1 MTEMKIKWG
10 NRILLLT
17 IVMMIGIQFLMM
29 FMGIY
34 DTMTIVMGSQLFVL
48 LVPLI
53 GSKICG
59 VKLRE
64 TFRIRSIRPVSL
76 VFIFLIAFCSFPI
89 ISLLNVISM
98 FFVENEVAGVAMDMY
113 PHGLFLSMLVM
124 AVMPAVGEEVLMRGV
139 IYRSY
144 QRKSPIFA
152 LFASA
157 VIFGLIHMNFN
168 QMPYA
173 IFLGIIMV
181 LLIEATDSILSSMF
195 LHFLINGFSTMAGY
209 FTANIVETQVQS
221 TSSPWIVQI
230 MPYVILSAIV
240 VPALIFLMLALF
252 RINGRKIKVVF
263 KKKDQVPEIS
273 DGDEIKKKERVVD
286 IWLIL
291 SVLISVVMTAIS
303 TFA

>member
-10 NRILLLT
+10 NRILCLT
-17 IVMMIGIQFLMM
+17 IVLMLGIQFLMM

-89 ISLLNVISM
+89 ISLLNVLSM

-124 AVMPAVGEEVLMRGV
+124 AAMPAVGEEVLMRGV

-181 LLIEATDSILSSMF
+181 LLVEATDSILSSMF
-195 LHFLINGFSTMAGY
+195 LHFLINGFSTVAGY
-209 FTANIVETQVQS
+209 ITANIVETQVQGES
-221 TSSPWIVQI
+221 GPWIVQI
-230 MPYVILSAIV
+230 MPYLIMSV
-240 VPALIFLMLALF
+240 VMVPVLIFLMFVLF
-252 RINGRKIKVVF
+252 RINGRKIKDAF

-291 SVLISVVMTAIS
+291 SILISVAITAMS

>member
-17 IVMMIGIQFLMM
+17 IVMMIGKQFLMM

-89 ISLLNVISM
+89 ISLLNVLSM

-230 MPYVILSAIV
+230 MPYVILSAIM

>member
-1 MTEMKIKWG
+1 MTEFKIKWG

-17 IVMMIGIQFLMM
+17 IVMMIGIQFLMV
-29 FMGIY
+29 FMGID
-34 DTMTIVMGSQLFVL
+34 DTMTVVMGTQLCVL
-48 LVPLI
+48 LIPLI
-53 GSKICG
+53 GTKICG
-59 VKLRE
+59 VKIRE
-64 TFRIRSIRPVSL
+64 TFRIRQVNFASL
-76 VFIFLIAFCSFPI
+76 VFVFLIAFCSFPI

-124 AVMPAVGEEVLMRGV
+124 AAMPSVGEEVLMRGV

-144 QRKSPIFA
+144 RRKSPVFA

-173 IFLGIIMV
+173 IFLGIVMV
-181 LLIEATDSILSSMF
+181 LLVEATDSILSSMF
-195 LHFLINGFSTMAGY
+195 LHFLINGFSTVAGY
-209 FTANIVETQVQS
+209 ITANIVETQVQGES
-221 TSSPWIVQI
+221 GPWIVQI
-230 MPYVILSAIV
+230 MPYLIMSV
-240 VPALIFLMLALF
+240 VMVPVLIFLMFVLF
-252 RINGRKIKVVF
+252 RINGRKIKDAF

>member
-89 ISLLNVISM
+89 ISLLNVLSM

-230 MPYVILSAIV
+230 MPYVIMSAIM

-263 KKKDQVPEIS
+263 KK
-273 DGDEIKKKERVVD
+273 
-286 IWLIL
+286 
-291 SVLISVVMTAIS
+291 
-303 TFA
+303 

>member
-17 IVMMIGIQFLMM
+17 IVMMIGIQFFMM

-89 ISLLNVISM
+89 ISLLNVLSM

-124 AVMPAVGEEVLMRGV
+124 AAMPAVGEEVLMRGV

-230 MPYVILSAIV
+230 MPYVIMSAIM

>member
-230 MPYVILSAIV
+230 MPYVIMSAIM

>member
-10 NRILLLT
+10 NRILCLT
-17 IVMMIGIQFLMM
+17 IVLMLGIQFLMM

-230 MPYVILSAIV
+230 MPYVIMSAIM

>member
-89 ISLLNVISM
+89 ISLLNVLSM

-230 MPYVILSAIV
+230 MPYVILSAIM

-263 KKKDQVPEIS
+263 
-273 DGDEIKKKERVVD
+273 KKKERVVD

>member
-10 NRILLLT
+10 NRILCLT
-17 IVMMIGIQFLMM
+17 IVLMLGIQFLMM

-34 DTMTIVMGSQLFVL
+34 DTMTIFMGSQLFVL

-89 ISLLNVISM
+89 ISLLNVLSM

-124 AVMPAVGEEVLMRGV
+124 AAMPAVGEEVLMRGV

-181 LLIEATDSILSSMF
+181 LLVEATDSILSSMF

-209 FTANIVETQVQS
+209 FTANIVETEVQS
-221 TSSPWIVQI
+221 TSSPWNVQI
-230 MPYVILSAIV
+230 MPYVMMSAIM
-240 VPALIFLMLALF
+240 VPALVFLISALF
-252 RINGRKIKVVF
+252 RINGRKIKDVF
-263 KKKDQVPEIS
+263 KKKDQVQEIS
-273 DGDEIKKKERVVD
+273 DGDEIKKKERVVN

>member
-209 FTANIVETQVQS
+209 FTANIVEPQVQS

-230 MPYVILSAIV
+230 MPYVILSAIM

>member
-17 IVMMIGIQFLMM
+17 IVMMIGIQFFMM

-89 ISLLNVISM
+89 ISLLNVLSM

-195 LHFLINGFSTMAGY
+195 L
-209 FTANIVETQVQS
+209 
-221 TSSPWIVQI
+221 QI
-230 MPYVILSAIV
+230 
-240 VPALIFLMLALF
+240 
-252 RINGRKIKVVF
+252 GRAHV
-263 KKKDQVPEIS
+263 
-273 DGDEIKKKERVVD
+273 
-286 IWLIL
+286 
-291 SVLISVVMTAIS
+291 
-303 TFA
+303 

>member
-230 MPYVILSAIV
+230 MPYVIMSAIM

-263 KKKDQVPEIS
+263 KKKDQVPEIR

>member
-1 MTEMKIKWG
+1 MTEFKIKWG

-17 IVMMIGIQFLMM
+17 IVMMIGIQFLMV
-29 FMGIY
+29 FMGID
-34 DTMTIVMGSQLFVL
+34 DTMTVVMGTQLCVL
-48 LVPLI
+48 LIPLI
-53 GSKICG
+53 GTKICG
-59 VKLRE
+59 VKIRE
-64 TFRIRSIRPVSL
+64 TFRIRQVSFASL
-76 VFIFLIAFCSFPI
+76 AFVFLIAFCSFPI

-124 AVMPAVGEEVLMRGV
+124 AAMPAVGEEVLMRGV

-181 LLIEATDSILSSMF
+181 LLVEATDSILSSMF
-195 LHFLINGFSTMAGY
+195 LHFLINGFSTVAGY
-209 FTANIVETQVQS
+209 ITANIVETQVQGES
-221 TSSPWIVQI
+221 GPWIVQI
-230 MPYVILSAIV
+230 MPYLIMSV
-240 VPALIFLMLALF
+240 VMVPVLIFLMFVLF
-252 RINGRKIKVVF
+252 RINGRKIKDAF

>member
-29 FMGIY
+29 FMGLY

-230 MPYVILSAIV
+230 MPYVIMSAIM

>member
-89 ISLLNVISM
+89 ISLLNVLSM

-124 AVMPAVGEEVLMRGV
+124 AAMPAVGEEVLMRGV

-230 MPYVILSAIV
+230 MPYVILSAIM

-252 RINGRKIKVVF
+252 RINGRKIKDVF
-263 KKKDQVPEIS
+263 KKKDQVREIS
-273 DGDEIKKKERVVD
+273 NGDEVKKKERVVD

>member
-76 VFIFLIAFCSFPI
+76 VFIILIAFCSFPI

-230 MPYVILSAIV
+230 MPYVIMSAIM

>member
-89 ISLLNVISM
+89 ISLLNVLSM

-157 VIFGLIHMNFN
+157 VIFGLIHMNFH

-230 MPYVILSAIV
+230 MPYVIMSAIM

>member
-10 NRILLLT
+10 NRILCLT
-17 IVMMIGIQFLMM
+17 IVLMLGIQFLMM

-89 ISLLNVISM
+89 ISLLNVLSM

-124 AVMPAVGEEVLMRGV
+124 AAMPAVGEEVLMRGV

-230 MPYVILSAIV
+230 MPYVIMSAIM

>member
-89 ISLLNVISM
+89 ISLLNVLSM

-230 MPYVILSAIV
+230 MPYVIMSAIM

-263 KKKDQVPEIS
+263 KKKDQVPEIR
-273 DGDEIKKKERVVD
+273 DGDEIKK
-286 IWLIL
+286 
-291 SVLISVVMTAIS
+291 
-303 TFA
+303 

>member
-230 MPYVILSAIV
+230 MPYVIMSAIM

-273 DGDEIKKKERVVD
+273 DGDEIKKKE
-286 IWLIL
+286 
-291 SVLISVVMTAIS
+291 SGQFYA
-303 TFA
+303 

>member
-89 ISLLNVISM
+89 ISLLNVLSM

-124 AVMPAVGEEVLMRGV
+124 AAMPAVGEEVLMRGV

-230 MPYVILSAIV
+230 MPYVIMSAIM

-263 KKKDQVPEIS
+263 KKKDRVQEIS
-273 DGDEIKKKERVVD
+273 EGDEIKKKERVVD

>member
-89 ISLLNVISM
+89 ISLLNVLSM

-230 MPYVILSAIV
+230 MPYVILSAIM

-263 KKKDQVPEIS
+263 KKKDRVQEIS

>member
-10 NRILLLT
+10 NRILCLT
-17 IVMMIGIQFLMM
+17 IVLMLGIQFLMM

-89 ISLLNVISM
+89 ISLLNVLSM

-124 AVMPAVGEEVLMRGV
+124 AAMPAVGEEVLMRGV

-181 LLIEATDSILSSMF
+181 LLVEATDSILSSMF
-195 LHFLINGFSTMAGY
+195 LHFLINGFSTVAGY
-209 FTANIVETQVQS
+209 ITANIVETQVQGES
-221 TSSPWIVQI
+221 GPWIVQI
-230 MPYVILSAIV
+230 MPYLIMSV
-240 VPALIFLMLALF
+240 VMVPVLIFLMFVLF
-252 RINGRKIKVVF
+252 RINGRKIKDAL

>member
-89 ISLLNVISM
+89 ISLLNVLSM

-221 TSSPWIVQI
+221 TSSPWNVQI
-230 MPYVILSAIV
+230 MPYVMMSAIM
-240 VPALIFLMLALF
+240 VPALVFLISALF

>member
-230 MPYVILSAIV
+230 MPYVILSAIM

>member
-89 ISLLNVISM
+89 ISLLNVLSM

-113 PHGLFLSMLVM
+113 PHGLFLSMFVM

-230 MPYVILSAIV
+230 MPYVIMSAIM

>member
-89 ISLLNVISM
+89 ISLLNVLSM

-230 MPYVILSAIV
+230 MPYVILSAIM

-263 KKKDQVPEIS
+263 KKKDRVQEIS
-273 DGDEIKKKERVVD
+273 EGDEIKKKERVVD

>member
-17 IVMMIGIQFLMM
+17 IVMMIGIQFFMM

-89 ISLLNVISM
+89 ISLLNVLSM

-230 MPYVILSAIV
+230 MPYVIMSAIM

>member
-230 MPYVILSAIV
+230 MPYVIMSAIM

-291 SVLISVVMTAIS
+291 SKLYPLSR
-303 TFA
+303 TF

>member
-10 NRILLLT
+10 NRILCLT
-17 IVMMIGIQFLMM
+17 IVLMLGIQFLMM

-89 ISLLNVISM
+89 ISLLNVLSM

-124 AVMPAVGEEVLMRGV
+124 AAMPAVGEEVLMRGV

-181 LLIEATDSILSSMF
+181 LLVEATDSILSSMF
-195 LHFLINGFSTMAGY
+195 LHFLINGFSTVAGY
-209 FTANIVETQVQS
+209 ITANIVETQVQGES
-221 TSSPWIVQI
+221 GPWIVQI
-230 MPYVILSAIV
+230 MPYLIMSV
-240 VPALIFLMLALF
+240 VMVPVLIFLMFVLF
-252 RINGRKIKVVF
+252 RINGRKIKDAF

-286 IWLIL
+286 KWLIL

>member
-168 QMPYA
+168 QMPSA

-230 MPYVILSAIV
+230 MPYVILSAIM

>member
-89 ISLLNVISM
+89 ISLLNVLSM

-124 AVMPAVGEEVLMRGV
+124 AAMPAVGEEVLMRGV

-181 LLIEATDSILSSMF
+181 LLVEATDSILSSMF

-230 MPYVILSAIV
+230 MPYVIMSAIM

>member
-230 MPYVILSAIV
+230 MPYVIMSAIM
-240 VPALIFLMLALF
+240 VPALIFLILALF

>member
-230 MPYVILSAIV
+230 MPYVILSAIM

-252 RINGRKIKVVF
+252 RINGRKIKDVF
-263 KKKDQVPEIS
+263 KKKDQVREIS

>member
-89 ISLLNVISM
+89 ISLLNVLSM

-230 MPYVILSAIV
+230 MPYVIMSAIM

-263 KKKDQVPEIS
+263 KKKDRVQEIS
-273 DGDEIKKKERVVD
+273 EGDEIKKKERVVD

>member
-10 NRILLLT
+10 NRIVLLT

-230 MPYVILSAIV
+230 MPYVIMSAIM

>member
-230 MPYVILSAIV
+230 MPYVIMSAIM

-263 KKKDQVPEIS
+263 KKKDRVQEIS
-273 DGDEIKKKERVVD
+273 EGDEIKKKERVVD

>member
-10 NRILLLT
+10 NRILCLT
-17 IVMMIGIQFLMM
+17 IVLMLGIQFLMM

-89 ISLLNVISM
+89 ISLLNVLSM

-181 LLIEATDSILSSMF
+181 LLVEATDSILSSMF

-209 FTANIVETQVQS
+209 FTANIVETEVQS
-221 TSSPWIVQI
+221 TSSPWNVQI
-230 MPYVILSAIV
+230 MPYVMMSAIM
-240 VPALIFLMLALF
+240 VPALVFLISALF
-252 RINGRKIKVVF
+252 RINGRKIKDVF
-263 KKKDQVPEIS
+263 KKKDQVQEIS